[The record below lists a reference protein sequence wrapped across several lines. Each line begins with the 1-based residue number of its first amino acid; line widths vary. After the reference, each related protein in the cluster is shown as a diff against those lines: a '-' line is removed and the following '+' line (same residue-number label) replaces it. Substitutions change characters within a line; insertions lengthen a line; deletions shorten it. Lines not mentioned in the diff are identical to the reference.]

1 MKIQYISF
9 DGEERQNS
17 NEQIEYS
24 KFNDFTSF
32 KEYDLN
38 IISLLNPNIWTCEGI
53 KLNSI
58 DCINDLNSLKHQ
70 INNVE
75 HFHTIIVMP
84 KNYKFH
90 YFYNKK
96 SDKYQNNEQLK
107 DCISLWAGNI
117 LFVNLLGING
127 LIGNRFYLSED
138 IFYDNSNTVIGKSEI
153 KSTFSFDNSNSL
165 TVSMGGNA
173 STIRLDER
181 TILTGLDFNQSDFDL
196 DTFLMQIGLLNK
208 SEPVPKWLNEY
219 KILNDYELE
228 KNLENEKERLLSV
241 ENKITEIQHKL
252 QNNLY
257 YKKALTASGDELVK
271 IVFDMLEEMLSC
283 DLSHFNDIKN
293 EDFLIEKN
301 GNVFIGEIKGVTTN
315 VKSEYVSQLE
325 VHYHRYI
332 DNNPGIDIH
341 KVKALLIISPF
352 RTRDIAQRDPVH
364 ETQIQLAER
373 NGSLIITTETLIKLF
388 EKLQRHETDPDKIIE
403 LLMSKSGQ
411 LTCEDF

>member
-38 IISLLNPNIWTCEGI
+38 IISLQNPNIWTYEGSQL
-53 KLNSI
+53 KSV
-58 DCINDLNSLKHQ
+58 DCINDFISLNRQ
-70 INNVE
+70 IQNAGQSK
-75 HFHTIIVMP
+75 TLIVLP
-84 KNYKFH
+84 QNYI
-90 YFYNKK
+90 FYYYRMINTKDYVYK
-96 SDKYQNNEQLK
+96 QQLK
-107 DCISLWAGNI
+107 DCIPIWFEYILSNSL
-117 LFVNLLGING
+117 L
-127 LIGNRFYLSED
+127 GNRFDLSNCL
-138 IFYDNSNTVIGKSEI
+138 FFDNSNTKIGDKEI
-153 KSTFSFDNSNSL
+153 LSVFAFYFKESL
-165 TVSMGGNA
+165 TKSKGENCT
-173 STIRLDER
+173 TIRLNNK
-181 TILTGLDFNQSDFDL
+181 IFLTGLNFKQSDFDL
-196 DTFLMQIGLLNK
+196 DTFLMQIGLLIKN
-208 SEPVPKWLNEY
+208 EPVPKWLNEY

-388 EKLQRHETDPDKIIE
+388 EKLQRHETDPDKIVE

-411 LTCEDF
+411 LTYEDF